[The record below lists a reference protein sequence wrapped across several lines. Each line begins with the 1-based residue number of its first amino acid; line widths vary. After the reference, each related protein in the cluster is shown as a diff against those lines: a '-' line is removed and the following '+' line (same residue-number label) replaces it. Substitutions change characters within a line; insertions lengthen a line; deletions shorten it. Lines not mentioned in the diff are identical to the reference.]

1 MPLRSLLA
9 LLVLAALLGG
19 CAADQRNK
27 AAVEDMER
35 RHTDTMLIMGSGGGS
50 M

>member
-9 LLVLAALLGG
+9 VVVLVLQLGG
-19 CAADQRNK
+19 CAGDQRSK
-27 AAVEDMER
+27 AAIDDMER
-35 RHTDTMLIMGSGGGS
+35 RHTDTMLIMGGGGG